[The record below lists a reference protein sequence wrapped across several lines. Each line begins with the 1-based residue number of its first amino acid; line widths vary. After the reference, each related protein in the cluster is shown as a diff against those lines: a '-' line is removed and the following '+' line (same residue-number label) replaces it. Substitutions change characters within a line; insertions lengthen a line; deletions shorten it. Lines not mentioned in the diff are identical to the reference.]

1 MINVRFAVYLAMSLL
16 VGMIT
21 REYARSLVASRLNDP
36 TPRLWGRLTLNPKS
50 WFEPFG
56 SGMLPALILLL
67 WAAGSTFLPPP
78 VAYAKPAPVDPSY
91 FRNRT
96 RDTVL
101 TALSGPSANLASA
114 AVAGMILR
122 VGVGGQIQLATLAF
136 LLTSLS
142 LMIFHLVPIPG
153 LDGARILALVL
164 PTRAA
169 EVYRNADQYL
179 PLIVL
184 VMLFL
189 FAGPLIAIVRSL
201 TDSLCMLLAGFT
213 CYGT

>member
-1 MINVRFAVYLAMSLL
+1 MSLL
-16 VGMIT
+16 VGMIV
-21 REYARSLVASRLNDP
+21 REYARSFVASRLRDP
-36 TPRLWGRLTLNPKS
+36 TPRLWGRLTLNPRS

-67 WAAGSTFLPPP
+67 WAVGSTFLPPP
-78 VAYAKPAPVDPSY
+78 VAYAKPSPVDPNY
-91 FRNRT
+91 FRNKT

-101 TALSGPSANLASA
+101 TAIAGPLANVAFA

-122 VGVGGQIQLATLAF
+122 AGASGQVGLAALAF
-136 LLTSLS
+136 LLTNLS
-142 LMIFHLVPIPG
+142 LTVFHLMPIPG
-153 LDGARILALVL
+153 LDGARILALAL

-184 VMLFL
+184 VVLFL
-189 FAGPLIAIVRSL
+189 FAGPLIAIVRSI
-201 TDSLCMLLAGFT
+201 TDSLCTLLAGLT